1 MEDHEFLAAFEAGTL
16 PEELFHHRNHV
27 RAGWLVLREVSPA
40 FALARFSS
48 ALRRFASL
56 LGKADRYHET
66 ITWAYLLLINERMER
81 TGRRGSWQEFADTNP
96 DLLTWRGTVL
106 RSYYRDETLQS
117 ELARRVFLLPDRLLK

>member
-1 MEDHEFLAAFEAGTL
+1 
-16 PEELFHHRNHV
+16 
-27 RAGWLVLREVSPA
+27 VSPA
-40 FALARFSS
+40 FALARLTP
-48 ALRRFASL
+48 ALRRFASR

-66 ITWAYLLLINERMER
+66 ITWAYLLLINERTER

-96 DLLTWRGTVL
+96 DLLTGRGTVL